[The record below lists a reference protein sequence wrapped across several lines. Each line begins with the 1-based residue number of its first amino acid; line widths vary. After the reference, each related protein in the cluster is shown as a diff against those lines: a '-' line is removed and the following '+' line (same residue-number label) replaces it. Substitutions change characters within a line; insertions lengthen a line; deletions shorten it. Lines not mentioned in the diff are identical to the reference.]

1 MKKKK
6 KNLKNEINYLS
17 KFHKNI
23 FYANKQYNNSSQFY
37 YSEIAS
43 KNFNK
48 VKIIGNCNNINFKPI
63 FIIGLPRSGSTL
75 IESILTSGSEKI
87 SSFGECHTFNTTIV
101 EEISN
106 VIFTKKFN
114 KNKFKIELDSNAM
127 YEKVLEKYLQISGVN
142 IYQNNK
148 FIDKSLEN
156 FFNIE
161 LIIKL
166 FPNAKFLHTY
176 RNTTDSIISIY
187 QSMLPELS
195 WAHSIESILKYID
208 NYFKILKYFKK
219 KYPNI
224 IYDVKLENLTEDTE
238 LITKKIFKFCDLIW
252 DNKILDFYKRRDL
265 FSKTLS
271 LNQIRSK
278 VTKYEIDKYKPYQN
292 LLIKYKNNYRW
303 LKI

>member
-1 MKKKK
+1 M
-6 KNLKNEINYLS
+6 
-17 KFHKNI
+17 
-23 FYANKQYNNSSQFY
+23 
-37 YSEIAS
+37 
-43 KNFNK
+43 
-48 VKIIGNCNNINFKPI
+48 
-63 FIIGLPRSGSTL
+63 
-75 IESILTSGSEKI
+75 TSGSEKI

-219 KYPNI
+219 I
-224 IYDVKLENLTEDTE
+224 
-238 LITKKIFKFCDLIW
+238 
-252 DNKILDFYKRRDL
+252 
-265 FSKTLS
+265 S
-271 LNQIRSK
+271 
-278 VTKYEIDKYKPYQN
+278 
-292 LLIKYKNNYRW
+292 
-303 LKI
+303 